1 MCTRVHFIRVCYCA
15 EGLHFSAFI
24 LKFSTCAFLIGIECA
39 CCELTH
45 CTTSLSFMREKQQY
59 GREMIHAVHLHHVCF
74 AGVICDC
81 ERAAIR

>member
-1 MCTRVHFIRVCYCA
+1 MHFIRVCYCA

-74 AGVICDC
+74 AGVICGC